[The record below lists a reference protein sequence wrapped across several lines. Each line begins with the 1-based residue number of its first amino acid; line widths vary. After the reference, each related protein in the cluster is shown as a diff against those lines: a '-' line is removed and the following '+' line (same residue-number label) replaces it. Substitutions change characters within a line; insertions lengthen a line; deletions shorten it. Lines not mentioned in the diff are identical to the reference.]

1 MMRLMALIIAIF
13 AVITTAWAGDSWVD
27 YPTCPD
33 DGKAYEYQA
42 ETHELNPSIPENV
55 LPTNEITDILERC
68 LEFVDDRAR
77 VDDLS
82 TSVYSTPAVLYLH
95 SDQSRQRDKIKDTE
109 DTLQRQKEA
118 LKRMER
124 ETALRREI
132 ERATKILKGDSK

>member
-13 AVITTAWAGDSWVD
+13 AVITTAWAGDIWVD

-68 LEFVDDRAR
+68 LEFVDDN
-77 VDDLS
+77 
-82 TSVYSTPAVLYLH
+82 
-95 SDQSRQRDKIKDTE
+95 TE
-109 DTLQRQKEA
+109 DSIGSYTALAIYQPMDRESLQRRSIQEA
-118 LKRMER
+118 QERLKKLER

>member
-13 AVITTAWAGDSWVD
+13 AVITTAWAWGILVD

-68 LEFVDDRAR
+68 LEFVDDN
-77 VDDLS
+77 
-82 TSVYSTPAVLYLH
+82 
-95 SDQSRQRDKIKDTE
+95 TE
-109 DTLQRQKEA
+109 DSISSYTAPAIYQPMDRESLQRRSIQEA
-118 LKRMER
+118 QERLKKLER

-132 ERATKILKGDSK
+132 EKALRILKGEK